1 MNRTG
6 LLIALAIAAV
16 VGIVFGL
23 HPEFDLRLSQ
33 PFYEI
38 DRGGNKFGLRTDTM
52 LMWVRETA
60 MWLVTAIALVPGLA
74 LATKIVWPRSRLK
87 VPGRAIVFLL
97 TTLALAPGLWA
108 NVILKDNWGRPRPID
123 VPQFG
128 GEEPFKAWWDPRGIC
143 PKNCSF
149 VTGDGSGAFWTMAP
163 AALAPAPWQPVA
175 FGAAIAFGAGVGV
188 LRMSFGG
195 HFFTDVVFAGVFT
208 FVIIWLVQGYLYRW
222 PRTRTTDEA
231 IERGI
236 ERIAIPPHDF
246 VMRFFGKG
254 SSQERP

>member
-16 VGIVFGL
+16 VGVVFGL
-23 HPEFDLRLSQ
+23 YPELDLRLAQ

-38 DRGGNKFGLRTDTM
+38 DRGGNKFGIRTDAM
-52 LMWVRETA
+52 LIMVRESA
-60 MWLVTAIALVPGLA
+60 MWLITAIALVPGLA
-74 LATKIVWPRSRLK
+74 LFMKFVRPRTKLK
-87 VPGRAIVFLL
+87 VPGRAIVFML

-108 NVILKDNWGRPRPID
+108 NIILKDNWGRPRPID

-128 GEEPFKAWWDPRGIC
+128 GNEPFKAWWDPRGVC

-149 VTGDGSGAFWTMAP
+149 VTGDGSGAFWTIAP
-163 AALAPAPWQPVA
+163 AALAPPAWRSA
-175 FGAAIAFGAGVGV
+175 AYAAAIGFGAGVGV

-208 FVIIWLVQGYLYRW
+208 FIIIWLMHGCLYRW
-222 PRTRTTDEA
+222 PRTRTTDEVIEGR
-231 IERGI
+231 IERA
-236 ERIAIPPHDF
+236 AIPAHDF
-246 VMRFFGKG
+246 IMRLFGKKPG
-254 SSQERP
+254 

>member
-1 MNRTG
+1 MNCTG

-16 VGIVFGL
+16 VGVVFGL
-23 HPEFDLRLSQ
+23 YPELDLRLSQ

-38 DRGGNKFGLRTDTM
+38 DRASNKFGLRTDEM
-52 LMWVRETA
+52 LIIVRELA
-60 MWLVTAIALVPGLA
+60 MWLITAIAVVPGLA
-74 LATKIVWPRSRLK
+74 LAIKIMWPRTRLK
-87 VPGRAIVFLL
+87 VPGRAIVFMLS
-97 TTLALAPGLWA
+97 TLALAPGLWA

-128 GEEPFKAWWDPRGIC
+128 GAEPFKAWWDPRGVC
-143 PKNCSF
+143 LKNCSF

-163 AALAPAPWQPVA
+163 AALAPPAWRPA
-175 FGAAIAFGAGVGV
+175 AYATAIAFGAGVGV

-195 HFFTDVVFAGVFT
+195 HFLTDVVFAGVFT
-208 FVIIWLVQGYLYRW
+208 FIIIWLVHGYLYRW

-236 ERIAIPPHDF
+236 ERVAIPPHDF
-246 VMRFFGKG
+246 VMALFGKKPG
-254 SSQERP
+254 

>member
-1 MNRTG
+1 MNRIG
-6 LLIALAIAAV
+6 LLIALVIAAV
-16 VGIVFGL
+16 VGVIFGL
-23 HPEFDLRLSQ
+23 YPELDLRLVR

-38 DRGGNKFGLRTDTM
+38 DRGGNKFGLRTDELLIM
-52 LMWVRETA
+52 VRETA
-60 MWLVTAIALVPGLA
+60 MWLITAIALVPGFA
-74 LATKIVWPRSRLK
+74 LAIKVVCPRSKLK
-87 VPGRAIVFLL
+87 VPGRAIVFML
-97 TTLALAPGLWA
+97 TTLALAPGLFA
-108 NVILKDNWGRPRPID
+108 NIILKDNWGRPRPID

-128 GEEPFKAWWDPRGIC
+128 GSEPFMAWWDPRGVC

-163 AALAPAPWQPVA
+163 AALAPPALRPA
-175 FGAAIAFGAGVGV
+175 AYAAAIAFGTGVGV

-208 FVIIWLVQGYLYRW
+208 FIIIWLMHGYLYRW

-236 ERIAIPPHDF
+236 ERAAIPPHDRI
-246 VMRFFGKG
+246 MRLFGKK
-254 SSQERP
+254 PD